1 MNLDVHAAWTH
12 WRRTADTLETQ
23 CRRTIALSVQNPLGV
38 ELSAQNLGAETAKK
52 RTITKKEHSVATF
65 PEATPARAARHT
77 QPGRLKQLA
86 RSCGAL
92 TLGLTLGLTALPFGT
107 AAYAAPGV
115 VRGAD
120 RDAPHQNTGTGEN
133 NNEVLS
139 PSLDGATG
147 ERAVFVRF
155 KGQGAYAQTQPDAV
169 RSRAQAP
176 VNAQAQVQAIRA
188 SVQQQGASAAK
199 ESGAQVLYTTHNT
212 MRGVAL
218 YGNVEQ
224 IRALANRSDV
234 ERISIIEDMAP
245 QNTGSVLDTDTL
257 SVWAQQHAQN
267 TASTGYTGKGVK
279 IVVLD
284 TGIDYTH
291 ADLGGPGTQEAYEKA
306 KASDTIPEGTYDP
319 KKFLGGYDLVG
330 DDYNSAKKETSTPHP
345 DANPLDCGGHGSH
358 VAGTAAGYGVN
369 ADGSTF
375 RGDYSK
381 LTEEQLKDMKIGPGS
396 APEAQLIGLR
406 IFGCKGTTAFV
417 PLGLDRVLDPNDD
430 GDFSDRADIANLSL
444 GNEFGVFD
452 ETVNYAVGSL
462 YREGILSVVAAG
474 NANNYNAVG
483 DTYSNSGGPG
493 TSAYSLTVA
502 NSIGST
508 QMADRVKILSPAN
521 EADTYGDYSVSFD
534 YSKATEEQ
542 LRGTVVRAATRNRY
556 ACEAFTEEEAAALKG
571 KWALIDWAEADGTA
585 PCGSRVRFDNLQ
597 AAGATGVVIASDTE
611 VGDTAI
617 GGNSAIPGVRLAK
630 SQVERLSSQ
639 IDSGNLTLQ
648 LGENLRE
655 SIRVQNGKLDQANTS
670 TARGMH
676 GSHGITKP
684 DVAAPGTNIS
694 SILVGGGTEATVKT
708 GTSMSTPFVAG
719 VAALIM
725 QAHPEYGPRMIK
737 TAIMNTA
744 DHRMQDAW
752 GNPYAVDRVGT
763 GRINTR
769 AAVADRVM
777 LFNAAR
783 PEQVSDTF
791 GVVEYTPNAG
801 VQTLQHRVSV
811 ENTDSVA
818 HTYAVSYD
826 GSTSI
831 PGVEFSYP
839 QSVSV
844 GAGQTATFTV
854 TVRIDPSKL
863 EKTID
868 PSMYPTQDSLN
879 YSTGMVTI
887 SGARQYIASAS
898 GRLILTDA
906 DSSAAVKT
914 LRMPL
919 HVAPKPVSALRV
931 AGADIHFDS
940 NGAGALEQRLSVE
953 GTAVN
958 QGGYRSLLGA
968 FELGASSPRIPTA
981 KLGVGSDSRMDLQ
994 YVGATSNVAAL
1005 KAAGEDTSQAQ
1016 LSFGIS
1022 TWGNWSEVTPRGT
1035 YYVFI
1040 DTDKDGTTDYRLQT
1054 VREKGLDYP
1063 LVKVSKRSNG
1073 KWVAIENALYPL
1085 NGTWGD
1091 TDTNIM
1097 DSNTLVMSVPLSVLG
1112 LDPEAESTEISYS
1125 VTTASAF
1132 SATTVVDTTESVSFN
1147 YATPALWF
1155 SGDSAGVPNLF
1166 VDAPGTNL
1174 VAHRSGEA
1182 KGSAL
1187 FLHMHNATGDLSGVN
1202 GAAGERAQVLRVSSS
1217 SEAPA
1222 ESAHF
1227 KDVPA
1232 DYPFVNDINWLA
1244 QRRITTGY
1252 PDGTFRPNG
1261 SVERGA
1267 MAAFF
1272 YRMAGSPQFTA
1283 PSTPSFKDVPRDHP
1297 FYKEI
1302 EWMRAR
1308 GITTGWSDGTFR
1320 PNDAV
1325 NRDAMAAFF
1334 YRFAGSPAYSA
1345 PAVSPF
1351 TDVSTG
1357 SQFYR
1362 EIAWLADQR
1371 ITTGWAD
1378 GSFRPVQPIERGA
1391 MAAFLHRYNVRVLN
1405 NR

>member
-1 MNLDVHAAWTH
+1 MAIL
-12 WRRTADTLETQ
+12 
-23 CRRTIALSVQNPLGV
+23 
-38 ELSAQNLGAETAKK
+38 
-52 RTITKKEHSVATF
+52 
-65 PEATPARAARHT
+65 PEATPAPKGSRPPR
-77 QPGRLKQLA
+77 GLRRVA

-92 TLGLTLGLTALPFGT
+92 VLGLTLGLTSLPFGT
-107 AAYAAPGV
+107 QAYAAPGV
-115 VRGAD
+115 VHGD
-120 RDAPHQNTGTGEN
+120 VDAPRSASAETPTPT
-133 NNEVLS
+133 EVLS

-267 TASTGYTGKGVK
+267 TAATGYTGKGVK

-291 ADLGGPGTQEAYEKA
+291 ADLGGPGTKEAYEKA

-542 LRGTVVRAATRNRY
+542 LRGTVVRAASRNRY

-791 GVVEYTPNAG
+791 GVLEYAPNAG

-879 YSTGMVTI
+879 YSTGVVTI

-1005 KAAGEDTSQAQ
+1005 KAAGQDTSQAQ

-1063 LVKVSKRSNG
+1063 LVKVSQRGLDG
-1073 KWVAIENALYPL
+1073 KWHAIANALYPL

-1334 YRFAGSPAYSA
+1334 YRYAGSPAYSA
-1345 PAVSPF
+1345 PSVSPF
-1351 TDVSTG
+1351 SDVSTG

-1371 ITTGWAD
+1371 ITTGWPD

>member
-1 MNLDVHAAWTH
+1 MAIL
-12 WRRTADTLETQ
+12 
-23 CRRTIALSVQNPLGV
+23 
-38 ELSAQNLGAETAKK
+38 
-52 RTITKKEHSVATF
+52 
-65 PEATPARAARHT
+65 PEATPAPKDSRPPRGLRRVAR
-77 QPGRLKQLA
+77 G
-86 RSCGAL
+86 CGAL
-92 TLGLTLGLTALPFGT
+92 VLGLTLGLTSLPFGT
-107 AAYAAPGV
+107 QAYAAPGV
-115 VRGAD
+115 VRGD
-120 RDAPHQNTGTGEN
+120 VDAPRSASAETPTPT
-133 NNEVLS
+133 EVLS

-245 QNTGSVLDTDTL
+245 QNSGTLIDTDTL
-257 SVWAQQHAQN
+257 SVWAKSPAN
-267 TASTGYTGKGVK
+267 PASTGYTGKGVK

-291 ADLGGPGTQEAYEKA
+291 ADLGGPGTKEAYEKA

-556 ACEAFTEEEAAALKG
+556 ACEAFTEEEATALKG

-1005 KAAGEDTSQAQ
+1005 KAAGQDTSQAQ

-1063 LVKVSKRSNG
+1063 LVKVSQRGLDG
-1073 KWVAIENALYPL
+1073 KWHAIANALYPL

-1334 YRFAGSPAYSA
+1334 YRYAGSPAYSA

-1351 TDVSTG
+1351 SDVSTG

-1371 ITTGWAD
+1371 ITTGWPD

>member
-1 MNLDVHAAWTH
+1 MAIL
-12 WRRTADTLETQ
+12 
-23 CRRTIALSVQNPLGV
+23 
-38 ELSAQNLGAETAKK
+38 
-52 RTITKKEHSVATF
+52 
-65 PEATPARAARHT
+65 PEATPAPKGSRPPRGLRRVAR
-77 QPGRLKQLA
+77 G
-86 RSCGAL
+86 CGAL
-92 TLGLTLGLTALPFGT
+92 VLGLTLGLTSLPFGT
-107 AAYAAPGV
+107 QAYAAPGV
-115 VRGAD
+115 VRGD
-120 RDAPHQNTGTGEN
+120 VDAPRSASAETPNPT
-133 NNEVLS
+133 EVLS

-155 KGQGAYAQTQPDAV
+155 KGKGAYAQTQPDAV

-245 QNTGSVLDTDTL
+245 QNSGTLIDTDTL
-257 SVWAQQHAQN
+257 SVWAKSPAN
-267 TASTGYTGKGVK
+267 PASTGYTGKGVK

-306 KASDTIPEGTYDP
+306 KASDTIPEGTYDS

-375 RGDYSK
+375 HGDYSK
-381 LTEEQLKDMKIGPGS
+381 LTDEQLKDMKIGPGS
-396 APEAQLIGLR
+396 APDAQLIGLR

-417 PLGLDRVLDPNDD
+417 PKGLDRVLDPNDD

-493 TSAYSLTVA
+493 TSAYGLTVA

-508 QMADRVKILSPAN
+508 QLVDRVKILAPAN

-534 YSKATEEQ
+534 YTKATEEQ

-611 VGDTAI
+611 VGNTAI

-868 PSMYPTQDSLN
+868 PSMYPTQDSVN

-953 GTAVN
+953 GTAVD

-1063 LVKVSKRSNG
+1063 LVKVSQRGLDG
-1073 KWVAIENALYPL
+1073 KWHAIANALYPL

-1244 QRRITTGY
+1244 QRRITTGWS
-1252 PDGTFRPNG
+1252 DGTFRPNG

-1371 ITTGWAD
+1371 ITTGWPD

>member
-1 MNLDVHAAWTH
+1 MAIL
-12 WRRTADTLETQ
+12 
-23 CRRTIALSVQNPLGV
+23 
-38 ELSAQNLGAETAKK
+38 
-52 RTITKKEHSVATF
+52 
-65 PEATPARAARHT
+65 PEATPAPKGSRPPRGLRRVAR
-77 QPGRLKQLA
+77 G
-86 RSCGAL
+86 CGAL
-92 TLGLTLGLTALPFGT
+92 VLGLTLGLASLPFGT
-107 AAYAAPGV
+107 QAYAAPGV
-115 VRGAD
+115 VRGD
-120 RDAPHQNTGTGEN
+120 VDAPRSASAETPNPT
-133 NNEVLS
+133 EVLS

-267 TASTGYTGKGVK
+267 TAATGYTGKGVK

-291 ADLGGPGTQEAYEKA
+291 ADLGGPGTKEAYEKA

-791 GVVEYTPNAG
+791 GVLEYTPNAG

-826 GSTSI
+826 GSMSI

-1063 LVKVSKRSNG
+1063 LVKVSQRGLDG
-1073 KWVAIENALYPL
+1073 KWHAIANALYPL

-1232 DYPFVNDINWLA
+1232 DYPFANDINWLA

-1334 YRFAGSPAYSA
+1334 YRYAGSPAYSA
-1345 PAVSPF
+1345 PSVSPF
-1351 TDVSTG
+1351 SDVSTG

-1371 ITTGWAD
+1371 ITTGWPD

>member
-1 MNLDVHAAWTH
+1 MAIL
-12 WRRTADTLETQ
+12 
-23 CRRTIALSVQNPLGV
+23 
-38 ELSAQNLGAETAKK
+38 
-52 RTITKKEHSVATF
+52 
-65 PEATPARAARHT
+65 PEATPAPKGSRPPRGLRRVAR
-77 QPGRLKQLA
+77 G
-86 RSCGAL
+86 CGAL
-92 TLGLTLGLTALPFGT
+92 VLGLTLGLTSLPFGT
-107 AAYAAPGV
+107 QAYAAPGV
-115 VRGAD
+115 VRGD
-120 RDAPHQNTGTGEN
+120 VDAPRSASAETPTPT
-133 NNEVLS
+133 EVLS

-224 IRALANRSDV
+224 IRALANRDDV

-245 QNTGSVLDTDTL
+245 QNSGTLLDTDTL
-257 SVWAQQHAQN
+257 SVWAKSPAN
-267 TASTGYTGKGVK
+267 PASTGYTGKGVK

-291 ADLGGPGTQEAYEKA
+291 ADLGGPGTKEAYEKA
-306 KASDTIPEGTYDP
+306 KASDTIPEGSYDP

-375 RGDYSK
+375 RGGYSK

-611 VGDTAI
+611 VGNTAI

-1244 QRRITTGY
+1244 QRRITTGWS
-1252 PDGTFRPNG
+1252 DGTFRPNG

>member
-1 MNLDVHAAWTH
+1 MAIL
-12 WRRTADTLETQ
+12 
-23 CRRTIALSVQNPLGV
+23 
-38 ELSAQNLGAETAKK
+38 
-52 RTITKKEHSVATF
+52 
-65 PEATPARAARHT
+65 PEATPAPKGSRPPRGLRRVAR
-77 QPGRLKQLA
+77 G
-86 RSCGAL
+86 CGAL
-92 TLGLTLGLTALPFGT
+92 ALGLTLGLTSLPFGT
-107 AAYAAPGV
+107 QAYAAPGV
-115 VRGAD
+115 VRGD
-120 RDAPHQNTGTGEN
+120 VDAPRSASAETPTPT
-133 NNEVLS
+133 EVLS

-267 TASTGYTGKGVK
+267 PASTGYTGKGVK

-291 ADLGGPGTQEAYEKA
+291 ADLGGPGTKETYEKA

-508 QMADRVKILSPAN
+508 QMADRVKILAPAN

-694 SILVGGGTEATVKT
+694 SIEVGSGTGSSVKT

-818 HTYAVSYD
+818 HTYTVSYD

-1063 LVKVSKRSNG
+1063 LVKVSQRGLDG
-1073 KWVAIENALYPL
+1073 KWHAIANALYPL
-1085 NGTWGD
+1085 NGAWGD

-1174 VAHRSGEA
+1174 VAHRSGAA

-1351 TDVSTG
+1351 SDVSAG

-1362 EIAWLADQR
+1362 EISWLAEQR

>member
-1 MNLDVHAAWTH
+1 MAIL
-12 WRRTADTLETQ
+12 
-23 CRRTIALSVQNPLGV
+23 
-38 ELSAQNLGAETAKK
+38 
-52 RTITKKEHSVATF
+52 
-65 PEATPARAARHT
+65 PEATPAPKGSRPPRGLRRVAR
-77 QPGRLKQLA
+77 G
-86 RSCGAL
+86 CGAL
-92 TLGLTLGLTALPFGT
+92 VLGLTLGLTSLPYGT
-107 AAYAAPGV
+107 QAYAAPGV
-115 VRGAD
+115 VRGD
-120 RDAPHQNTGTGEN
+120 VDAPRSASAETPNPA
-133 NNEVLS
+133 EVLS

-224 IRALANRSDV
+224 IRALANRDDV

-245 QNTGSVLDTDTL
+245 QNSGTLIDTDTL
-257 SVWAQQHAQN
+257 SVWAKSPAN
-267 TASTGYTGKGVK
+267 PASTGYTGKGVK

-291 ADLGGPGTQEAYEKA
+291 ADLGGPGTQEAFEKA

-330 DDYNSAKKETSTPHP
+330 DDYNSGKKETSTPHP
-345 DANPLDCGGHGSH
+345 DNNPLDCGGHGSH

-375 RGDYSK
+375 HGDYSK

-396 APEAQLIGLR
+396 APDAQLIGLR

-417 PLGLDRVLDPNDD
+417 PKGLDRVLDPNDD

-493 TSAYSLTVA
+493 TSTYSLTVA

-1063 LVKVSKRSNG
+1063 LVKVSQRGLDG
-1073 KWVAIENALYPL
+1073 KWHAIANALYPL

-1334 YRFAGSPAYSA
+1334 YRYAGSPAYSA

-1351 TDVSTG
+1351 SDVSTG

-1371 ITTGWAD
+1371 ITTGWPD

>member
-1 MNLDVHAAWTH
+1 MAIL
-12 WRRTADTLETQ
+12 
-23 CRRTIALSVQNPLGV
+23 
-38 ELSAQNLGAETAKK
+38 
-52 RTITKKEHSVATF
+52 
-65 PEATPARAARHT
+65 PEATPAPKGSRPPRGLRRVAR
-77 QPGRLKQLA
+77 G
-86 RSCGAL
+86 CGAL
-92 TLGLTLGLTALPFGT
+92 VLGLTLGLTSLPFGT
-107 AAYAAPGV
+107 QAYAAPGV
-115 VRGAD
+115 VRGD
-120 RDAPHQNTGTGEN
+120 VDAPRSASAETPTPT
-133 NNEVLS
+133 EVLS

-224 IRALANRSDV
+224 IRALANRDDV

-267 TASTGYTGKGVK
+267 PASTGYTGKGVK

-291 ADLGGPGTQEAYEKA
+291 ADLGGPGTQEAFEKA

-508 QMADRVKILSPAN
+508 QLADRVKILSPTN

-542 LRGTVVRAATRNRY
+542 LRGTVVRAASRNRY
-556 ACEAFTEEEAAALKG
+556 GCEAFTEEEAAALKG
-571 KWALIDWAEADGTA
+571 KWALIDWADADGSA

-597 AAGATGVVIASDTE
+597 AAGATGVVLTSNTE

-617 GGNSAIPGVRLAK
+617 GGNSSIPGVRLAK
-630 SQVERLSSQ
+630 SQVERLSAQ
-639 IDSGNLTLQ
+639 IDSGELTLQ

-919 HVAPKPVSALRV
+919 HVAPKPVSAMRV

-940 NGAGALEQRLSVE
+940 NGVGALEQRLSLQ
-953 GTAVN
+953 GTAVD

-1063 LVKVSKRSNG
+1063 LVKVSQRGLDG
-1073 KWVAIENALYPL
+1073 KWHAIANALYPL

-1097 DSNTLVMSVPLSVLG
+1097 DSNTLVMTVPLSVLG

-1174 VAHRSGEA
+1174 VAHRSGAA

-1345 PAVSPF
+1345 PVASPF
-1351 TDVSTG
+1351 SDVSAG

-1362 EIAWLADQR
+1362 EISWLADQR

>member
-1 MNLDVHAAWTH
+1 MAIL
-12 WRRTADTLETQ
+12 
-23 CRRTIALSVQNPLGV
+23 
-38 ELSAQNLGAETAKK
+38 
-52 RTITKKEHSVATF
+52 
-65 PEATPARAARHT
+65 PEATPAPKGSRPPRGLRRVAR
-77 QPGRLKQLA
+77 G
-86 RSCGAL
+86 CGAL
-92 TLGLTLGLTALPFGT
+92 VLGLTLGLTSLPFGT
-107 AAYAAPGV
+107 QAYAAPGV
-115 VRGAD
+115 VRGD
-120 RDAPHQNTGTGEN
+120 VDAPRSASAETPNPT
-133 NNEVLS
+133 EVLS

-267 TASTGYTGKGVK
+267 TAATGYTGKGVK

-291 ADLGGPGTQEAYEKA
+291 ADLGGPGTKEAYEKA

-474 NANNYNAVG
+474 NANNYNAMG

-542 LRGTVVRAATRNRY
+542 LRGTVVRAASRNRY

-791 GVVEYTPNAG
+791 GVLEYAPNAG

-879 YSTGMVTI
+879 YSTGVVTI

-1005 KAAGEDTSQAQ
+1005 KAAGQDTSQAQ

-1063 LVKVSKRSNG
+1063 LVKVSQRGLDG
-1073 KWVAIENALYPL
+1073 KWHAIANALYPL

-1334 YRFAGSPAYSA
+1334 YRYAGSPAYSA

-1351 TDVSTG
+1351 SDVSTG

-1371 ITTGWAD
+1371 ITTGWPD

>member
-1 MNLDVHAAWTH
+1 MAIL
-12 WRRTADTLETQ
+12 
-23 CRRTIALSVQNPLGV
+23 
-38 ELSAQNLGAETAKK
+38 
-52 RTITKKEHSVATF
+52 
-65 PEATPARAARHT
+65 PEATPAPKGSRPPRGLRRVAR
-77 QPGRLKQLA
+77 G
-86 RSCGAL
+86 CGAL
-92 TLGLTLGLTALPFGT
+92 VLGLTLGLTSLPFGT
-107 AAYAAPGV
+107 QAYAAPGV
-115 VRGAD
+115 VRGD
-120 RDAPHQNTGTGEN
+120 VDAPRSASAETPNPT
-133 NNEVLS
+133 EVLS

-267 TASTGYTGKGVK
+267 TASTGYTGKDVK

-291 ADLGGPGTQEAYEKA
+291 ADLGGPGTKEAYEKA

-670 TARGMH
+670 TARGLH

-879 YSTGMVTI
+879 YSTGVVTI

-1063 LVKVSKRSNG
+1063 LVKVSQRGLDG
-1073 KWVAIENALYPL
+1073 KWHAIANALYPL
-1085 NGTWGD
+1085 NGAWGD

-1334 YRFAGSPAYSA
+1334 YRYAGSPAYSA

-1351 TDVSTG
+1351 SDVSTG

-1371 ITTGWAD
+1371 ITTGWPD

>member
-1 MNLDVHAAWTH
+1 MAIL
-12 WRRTADTLETQ
+12 
-23 CRRTIALSVQNPLGV
+23 
-38 ELSAQNLGAETAKK
+38 
-52 RTITKKEHSVATF
+52 
-65 PEATPARAARHT
+65 PEATPAPKGSRPPRGLRRVAR
-77 QPGRLKQLA
+77 G
-86 RSCGAL
+86 CGAL
-92 TLGLTLGLTALPFGT
+92 VLGLTLGLTSLPYGT
-107 AAYAAPGV
+107 QAYAAPGV
-115 VRGAD
+115 VRGD
-120 RDAPHQNTGTGEN
+120 VDAPRSASAETPNPT
-133 NNEVLS
+133 EVLS
-139 PSLDGATG
+139 PSLEGATG

-267 TASTGYTGKGVK
+267 TAATGYTGKGVK

-291 ADLGGPGTQEAYEKA
+291 ADLGGPGTKEAYEKA

-597 AAGATGVVIASDTE
+597 AAGATGVVITSDTE

-783 PEQVSDTF
+783 PELVSDTF
-791 GVVEYTPNAG
+791 GVLEYAPNAG

-1005 KAAGEDTSQAQ
+1005 KAAGQDTSQAQ

-1063 LVKVSKRSNG
+1063 LVKVSQRGLDG
-1073 KWVAIENALYPL
+1073 KWHAIANALYPL

-1345 PAVSPF
+1345 PSMSPF
-1351 TDVSTG
+1351 SDVSTG

-1371 ITTGWAD
+1371 ITTGWPD

>member
-1 MNLDVHAAWTH
+1 MA
-12 WRRTADTLETQ
+12 
-23 CRRTIALSVQNPLGV
+23 I
-38 ELSAQNLGAETAKK
+38 
-52 RTITKKEHSVATF
+52 F
-65 PEATPARAARHT
+65 PEATPAPKGSRPPRGLRRVAR
-77 QPGRLKQLA
+77 G
-86 RSCGAL
+86 CGAL
-92 TLGLTLGLTALPFGT
+92 VLGLTLGLTSLPFGT
-107 AAYAAPGV
+107 QAYATPGV
-115 VRGAD
+115 VRGGD
-120 RDAPHQNTGTGEN
+120 VDAPRSASAETPNPT
-133 NNEVLS
+133 EVLS

-224 IRALANRSDV
+224 IRALANRDDV

-257 SVWAQQHAQN
+257 SVWAKSPQN
-267 TASTGYTGKGVK
+267 PASTGYTGKGVK

-291 ADLGGPGTQEAYEKA
+291 ADLGGPGTKEAYEKA

-381 LTEEQLKDMKIGPGS
+381 LTDEQLKDMKIGPGS
-396 APEAQLIGLR
+396 APDAQLIGLR

-508 QMADRVKILSPAN
+508 QMADRVKILAPAN
-521 EADTYGDYSVSFD
+521 EADTYGDYSVNFN
-534 YSKATEEQ
+534 YAKATEEQ
-542 LRGTVVRAATRNRY
+542 LRGTVVRAASRNRY

-571 KWALIDWAEADGTA
+571 KWALIDWAEADGTV

-597 AAGATGVVIASDTE
+597 AAGATGVVVASNTE

-630 SQVERLSSQ
+630 SQVERLSSLV
-639 IDSGNLTLQ
+639 DSGHLTLQ

-670 TARGMH
+670 TARGLH
-676 GSHGITKP
+676 GSHGIIKP

-719 VAALIM
+719 VAALMM

-744 DHRMQDAW
+744 DHHMQDAW

-783 PEQVSDTF
+783 PELVSDTF
-791 GVVEYTPNAG
+791 GVVEYAPNAG

-818 HTYAVSYD
+818 HTYTLNYE

-844 GAGQTATFTV
+844 GAGQTASFTV

-863 EKTID
+863 EKTRD
-868 PSMYPTQDSLN
+868 PSMYPTQDSVN
-879 YSTGMVTI
+879 FSTGAVTI

-906 DSSAAVKT
+906 DPSAAVKT

-931 AGADIHFDS
+931 AGADIHFGS
-940 NGAGALEQRLSVE
+940 NGPGALEQRLSVE

-968 FELGASSPRIPTA
+968 FELGASSPRIPIA
-981 KLGVGSDSRMDLQ
+981 KLGTGSDSRMDLQ

-1022 TWGNWSEVTPRGT
+1022 TWGNWQEVTPRGT

-1063 LVKVSKRSNG
+1063 LVKVSQRGRDG
-1073 KWVAIENALYPL
+1073 KWYAIANALYPL

-1202 GAAGERAQVLRVSSS
+1202 GAAGERAQVLRVSMA
-1217 SEAPA
+1217 SEDPA

-1334 YRFAGSPAYSA
+1334 YRYAGSPAYSA

-1351 TDVSTG
+1351 SDVSTG

-1371 ITTGWAD
+1371 ITTGWPD

-1391 MAAFLHRYNVRVLN
+1391 MAAFLHRYNERVLN

>member
-1 MNLDVHAAWTH
+1 MNLDVYAAQTH
-12 WRRTADTLETQ
+12 WRRTGNTVQTHRSTLGAEPLPYSSPS
-23 CRRTIALSVQNPLGV
+23 RT
-38 ELSAQNLGAETAKK
+38 LGAETAKK

-245 QNTGSVLDTDTL
+245 QNSGTLIDTDTL
-257 SVWAQQHAQN
+257 SVWAKSPQN
-267 TASTGYTGKGVK
+267 PASTGYTGKGVK

-291 ADLGGPGTQEAYEKA
+291 ADLGGPGTQEAFEKA

-345 DANPLDCGGHGSH
+345 DNNPLDCGGHGSH

-375 RGDYSK
+375 HGDYSK

-396 APEAQLIGLR
+396 APDAQLIGLR

-417 PLGLDRVLDPNDD
+417 PKGLDRVLDPNDD

-493 TSAYSLTVA
+493 TSAYGLTVA

-508 QMADRVKILSPAN
+508 QLVDRVKILAPAN

-1063 LVKVSKRSNG
+1063 LVKVSQRGLDG
-1073 KWVAIENALYPL
+1073 KWHAIANALYPL

-1283 PSTPSFKDVPRDHP
+1283 PSTPSFKDVPRYHP

-1334 YRFAGSPAYSA
+1334 YRYAGSPAYSA

-1351 TDVSTG
+1351 SDVSTG

-1371 ITTGWAD
+1371 ITTGWPD

>member
-1 MNLDVHAAWTH
+1 MAIL
-12 WRRTADTLETQ
+12 
-23 CRRTIALSVQNPLGV
+23 
-38 ELSAQNLGAETAKK
+38 
-52 RTITKKEHSVATF
+52 
-65 PEATPARAARHT
+65 PEATPAQKGSRPPRGLRRVAR
-77 QPGRLKQLA
+77 G
-86 RSCGAL
+86 CGAL
-92 TLGLTLGLTALPFGT
+92 VLGLTLGLTSLPFGT
-107 AAYAAPGV
+107 QAYAAPGV
-115 VRGAD
+115 VRGD
-120 RDAPHQNTGTGEN
+120 VDAPRSASAETPNPT
-133 NNEVLS
+133 EVLS

-218 YGNVEQ
+218 YGNVE
-224 IRALANRSDV
+224 
-234 ERISIIEDMAP
+234 
-245 QNTGSVLDTDTL
+245 
-257 SVWAQQHAQN
+257 
-267 TASTGYTGKGVK
+267 

-291 ADLGGPGTQEAYEKA
+291 ADLGGPGTKEAYEKA

-493 TSAYSLTVA
+493 TSTYSLTVA

-783 PEQVSDTF
+783 PELVSDTF
-791 GVVEYTPNAG
+791 GVLEYAPNAG

-879 YSTGMVTI
+879 YSTGVVTI

-1005 KAAGEDTSQAQ
+1005 KAAGQDTSQAQ

-1063 LVKVSKRSNG
+1063 LVKVSQRGLDG
-1073 KWVAIENALYPL
+1073 KWHAIANALYPL

-1097 DSNTLVMSVPLSVLG
+1097 DSNTLVMNVPLSVLG

-1232 DYPFVNDINWLA
+1232 DYPFANDINWLA

-1334 YRFAGSPAYSA
+1334 YRYAGSPAYSA
-1345 PAVSPF
+1345 PSVSPF
-1351 TDVSTG
+1351 SDVSTG

-1371 ITTGWAD
+1371 ITTGWPD

>member
-1 MNLDVHAAWTH
+1 MAIL
-12 WRRTADTLETQ
+12 
-23 CRRTIALSVQNPLGV
+23 
-38 ELSAQNLGAETAKK
+38 
-52 RTITKKEHSVATF
+52 
-65 PEATPARAARHT
+65 PEATPAPKGSRPPRGLRRVAR
-77 QPGRLKQLA
+77 G
-86 RSCGAL
+86 CGAL
-92 TLGLTLGLTALPFGT
+92 VLGLTLGLTSLPFGT
-107 AAYAAPGV
+107 QAYAAPGV
-115 VRGAD
+115 VRGD
-120 RDAPHQNTGTGEN
+120 VDAPRSASAETPTPT
-133 NNEVLS
+133 EVLS

-257 SVWAQQHAQN
+257 SVWAKSPAN
-267 TASTGYTGKGVK
+267 PASTGYTGKGVK

-291 ADLGGPGTQEAYEKA
+291 ADLGGPGTKEAYEKA
-306 KASDTIPEGTYDP
+306 KASDTIPEGSYDP

-919 HVAPKPVSALRV
+919 HVAPKPVSAMRV

-940 NGAGALEQRLSVE
+940 NGVGALEQRLSVE
-953 GTAVN
+953 GTAVD

-1063 LVKVSKRSNG
+1063 LVKVSQRGLDG
-1073 KWVAIENALYPL
+1073 KWHAIANALYPL

-1097 DSNTLVMSVPLSVLG
+1097 DSNTLVMTVPLSVLG

-1174 VAHRSGEA
+1174 VAHRSGAA

-1345 PAVSPF
+1345 PVASPF
-1351 TDVSTG
+1351 SDVSAG

-1362 EIAWLADQR
+1362 EISWLADQR

-1405 NR
+1405 SR

>member
-1 MNLDVHAAWTH
+1 MAIL
-12 WRRTADTLETQ
+12 
-23 CRRTIALSVQNPLGV
+23 
-38 ELSAQNLGAETAKK
+38 
-52 RTITKKEHSVATF
+52 
-65 PEATPARAARHT
+65 PEATPAPKGSRPPRGLRRVAR
-77 QPGRLKQLA
+77 G
-86 RSCGAL
+86 CGAL
-92 TLGLTLGLTALPFGT
+92 VLGLTLGLTSLPFGT
-107 AAYAAPGV
+107 QAYAAPGV
-115 VRGAD
+115 VRGGD
-120 RDAPHQNTGTGEN
+120 VDAPRSASAETPNPT
-133 NNEVLS
+133 EVLS
-139 PSLDGATG
+139 PSLEGATG

-245 QNTGSVLDTDTL
+245 QNSGTLIDTDTL

-291 ADLGGPGTQEAYEKA
+291 ADLGGPGTKEAYEKA

-345 DANPLDCGGHGSH
+345 DANPLDCGGH

-375 RGDYSK
+375 HGDYSK
-381 LTEEQLKDMKIGPGS
+381 LTEQQLKDMKIGPGS
-396 APEAQLIGLR
+396 APDAQLIGLR

-508 QMADRVKILSPAN
+508 QMADRVKILAPAN
-521 EADTYGDYSVSFD
+521 EADTYGDYSVSFN
-534 YSKATEEQ
+534 YAKATEEQ
-542 LRGTVVRAATRNRY
+542 LRGTVVRAASRNRY

-571 KWALIDWAEADGTA
+571 KWALIDWAEADGTV
-585 PCGSRVRFDNLQ
+585 PCGSRVRFNNLQ
-597 AAGATGVVIASDTE
+597 AAGATGVVVASNTE

-639 IDSGNLTLQ
+639 IDSGHLTLQ

-670 TARGMH
+670 TARGLH
-676 GSHGITKP
+676 GSHGIIKP

-752 GNPYAVDRVGT
+752 GNPYAVDRVGP

-783 PEQVSDTF
+783 PELVSDTF
-791 GVVEYTPNAG
+791 GVLEYTPNAG

-811 ENTDSVA
+811 ENTDSQA
-818 HTYAVSYD
+818 HTYTLNYE

-844 GAGQTATFTV
+844 GAGQTASFTV

-863 EKTID
+863 VKTMD
-868 PSMYPTQDSLN
+868 PSMYPTQDSVN
-879 YSTGMVTI
+879 FSTGAVTI

-898 GRLILTDA
+898 GRLVLTDA
-906 DSSAAVKT
+906 DPSAAVKT

-931 AGADIHFDS
+931 AGADIHFGS
-940 NGAGALEQRLSVE
+940 NGPGALEQRLSVE

-968 FELGASSPRIPTA
+968 FELGASSPRIPIA
-981 KLGVGSDSRMDLQ
+981 KLGTGSDSRMDLQ

-1022 TWGNWSEVTPRGT
+1022 TWGNWQEVTPRGT

-1063 LVKVSKRSNG
+1063 LVKVSQRGRDG
-1073 KWVAIENALYPL
+1073 KWYTIANALYPL

-1132 SATTVVDTTESVSFN
+1132 SATTVVDTTEPVSFN

-1155 SGDSAGVPNLF
+1155 SGDSADVPNLF

-1202 GAAGERAQVLRVSSS
+1202 GATGERAQVLRVSMA
-1217 SEAPA
+1217 SEDLA

-1283 PSTPSFKDVPRDHP
+1283 PSAPSFKDVPRDHP

-1351 TDVSTG
+1351 TDVSAG

>member
-1 MNLDVHAAWTH
+1 MAIL
-12 WRRTADTLETQ
+12 
-23 CRRTIALSVQNPLGV
+23 
-38 ELSAQNLGAETAKK
+38 
-52 RTITKKEHSVATF
+52 
-65 PEATPARAARHT
+65 PEATPAPKGSRPPRGLRRVAR
-77 QPGRLKQLA
+77 G
-86 RSCGAL
+86 CGAL
-92 TLGLTLGLTALPFGT
+92 VLGLTLGLTSLPFGT
-107 AAYAAPGV
+107 QAYAAPGV
-115 VRGAD
+115 VRGD
-120 RDAPHQNTGTGEN
+120 VDAPRSASAETPNPT
-133 NNEVLS
+133 EVLS

-267 TASTGYTGKGVK
+267 TAATGYTGKGVK

-291 ADLGGPGTQEAYEKA
+291 ADLGGPGTKEAYEKA

-396 APEAQLIGLR
+396 APDAQLIGLR

-542 LRGTVVRAATRNRY
+542 LRGTVVRAASRNRY

-791 GVVEYTPNAG
+791 GVLEYAPNAG

-879 YSTGMVTI
+879 YSTGVVTI

-968 FELGASSPRIPTA
+968 YELGASSPRIPTA

-1005 KAAGEDTSQAQ
+1005 KAAGQDTSQAQ

-1063 LVKVSKRSNG
+1063 LVKVSQRGLDG
-1073 KWVAIENALYPL
+1073 KWHAIANALYPL

-1334 YRFAGSPAYSA
+1334 YRYAGSPAYSA
-1345 PAVSPF
+1345 PSVSPF
-1351 TDVSTG
+1351 SDVSTG

-1371 ITTGWAD
+1371 ITTGWPD

>member
-1 MNLDVHAAWTH
+1 MAIL
-12 WRRTADTLETQ
+12 
-23 CRRTIALSVQNPLGV
+23 
-38 ELSAQNLGAETAKK
+38 
-52 RTITKKEHSVATF
+52 
-65 PEATPARAARHT
+65 PEATPAPKGSRPPRGLRRVAR
-77 QPGRLKQLA
+77 G
-86 RSCGAL
+86 CGAL
-92 TLGLTLGLTALPFGT
+92 VLGLTLGLTSLPFGT
-107 AAYAAPGV
+107 QAYAAPGV
-115 VRGAD
+115 VRGD
-120 RDAPHQNTGTGEN
+120 VDAPRSASAETPNPT
-133 NNEVLS
+133 EVLS

-245 QNTGSVLDTDTL
+245 QNSGTLIDTDTL
-257 SVWAQQHAQN
+257 SVWAKSPAN
-267 TASTGYTGKGVK
+267 PASTGYTGKGVK

-291 ADLGGPGTQEAYEKA
+291 ADLGGPGTKEAYEKA

-556 ACEAFTEEEAAALKG
+556 ACEAFTEEEATALKG

-811 ENTDSVA
+811 ENTDSMA

-1063 LVKVSKRSNG
+1063 LVKVSQRGLDG
-1073 KWVAIENALYPL
+1073 KWHAIANALYPL

-1334 YRFAGSPAYSA
+1334 YRYAGSPAYSA

-1351 TDVSTG
+1351 SDVSTG

-1371 ITTGWAD
+1371 ITTGWPD

>member
-1 MNLDVHAAWTH
+1 MAIL
-12 WRRTADTLETQ
+12 
-23 CRRTIALSVQNPLGV
+23 
-38 ELSAQNLGAETAKK
+38 
-52 RTITKKEHSVATF
+52 
-65 PEATPARAARHT
+65 PEATPAPKGSRPPRGLRRVAR
-77 QPGRLKQLA
+77 G
-86 RSCGAL
+86 CGAL
-92 TLGLTLGLTALPFGT
+92 VLGLTLGLTSLPFGT
-107 AAYAAPGV
+107 QAYAAPGV
-115 VRGAD
+115 VRGD
-120 RDAPHQNTGTGEN
+120 VDAPRSASAETPNPT
-133 NNEVLS
+133 EVLS

-267 TASTGYTGKGVK
+267 TAATGYTGKGVK

-291 ADLGGPGTQEAYEKA
+291 ADLGGPGTKEAYEKA

-396 APEAQLIGLR
+396 APDAQLIGLR

-791 GVVEYTPNAG
+791 GVLEYTPNAG

-826 GSTSI
+826 GSMSI

-1005 KAAGEDTSQAQ
+1005 KAAGQDTSQAQ

-1063 LVKVSKRSNG
+1063 LVKVSQRGLDG
-1073 KWVAIENALYPL
+1073 KWHAIANALYPL

-1351 TDVSTG
+1351 SDVSTG

-1371 ITTGWAD
+1371 ITTGWPD

>member
-1 MNLDVHAAWTH
+1 M
-12 WRRTADTLETQ
+12 
-23 CRRTIALSVQNPLGV
+23 
-38 ELSAQNLGAETAKK
+38 
-52 RTITKKEHSVATF
+52 
-65 PEATPARAARHT
+65 
-77 QPGRLKQLA
+77 
-86 RSCGAL
+86 
-92 TLGLTLGLTALPFGT
+92 
-107 AAYAAPGV
+107 
-115 VRGAD
+115 
-120 RDAPHQNTGTGEN
+120 
-133 NNEVLS
+133 
-139 PSLDGATG
+139 
-147 ERAVFVRF
+147 
-155 KGQGAYAQTQPDAV
+155 
-169 RSRAQAP
+169 
-176 VNAQAQVQAIRA
+176 
-188 SVQQQGASAAK
+188 
-199 ESGAQVLYTTHNT
+199 
-212 MRGVAL
+212 
-218 YGNVEQ
+218 
-224 IRALANRSDV
+224 
-234 ERISIIEDMAP
+234 
-245 QNTGSVLDTDTL
+245 
-257 SVWAQQHAQN
+257 
-267 TASTGYTGKGVK
+267 
-279 IVVLD
+279 
-284 TGIDYTH
+284 
-291 ADLGGPGTQEAYEKA
+291 
-306 KASDTIPEGTYDP
+306 
-319 KKFLGGYDLVG
+319 
-330 DDYNSAKKETSTPHP
+330 
-345 DANPLDCGGHGSH
+345 
-358 VAGTAAGYGVN
+358 
-369 ADGSTF
+369 
-375 RGDYSK
+375 
-381 LTEEQLKDMKIGPGS
+381 
-396 APEAQLIGLR
+396 
-406 IFGCKGTTAFV
+406 
-417 PLGLDRVLDPNDD
+417 
-430 GDFSDRADIANLSL
+430 
-444 GNEFGVFD
+444 
-452 ETVNYAVGSL
+452 
-462 YREGILSVVAAG
+462 
-474 NANNYNAVG
+474 
-483 DTYSNSGGPG
+483 
-493 TSAYSLTVA
+493 
-502 NSIGST
+502 
-508 QMADRVKILSPAN
+508 
-521 EADTYGDYSVSFD
+521 
-534 YSKATEEQ
+534 
-542 LRGTVVRAATRNRY
+542 
-556 ACEAFTEEEAAALKG
+556 
-571 KWALIDWAEADGTA
+571 
-585 PCGSRVRFDNLQ
+585 
-597 AAGATGVVIASDTE
+597 
-611 VGDTAI
+611 
-617 GGNSAIPGVRLAK
+617 
-630 SQVERLSSQ
+630 
-639 IDSGNLTLQ
+639 
-648 LGENLRE
+648 
-655 SIRVQNGKLDQANTS
+655 
-670 TARGMH
+670 
-676 GSHGITKP
+676 
-684 DVAAPGTNIS
+684 
-694 SILVGGGTEATVKT
+694 
-708 GTSMSTPFVAG
+708 
-719 VAALIM
+719 
-725 QAHPEYGPRMIK
+725 
-737 TAIMNTA
+737 
-744 DHRMQDAW
+744 
-752 GNPYAVDRVGT
+752 
-763 GRINTR
+763 
-769 AAVADRVM
+769 
-777 LFNAAR
+777 
-783 PEQVSDTF
+783 
-791 GVVEYTPNAG
+791 
-801 VQTLQHRVSV
+801 
-811 ENTDSVA
+811 
-818 HTYAVSYD
+818 
-826 GSTSI
+826 
-831 PGVEFSYP
+831 EFSYP

-844 GAGQTATFTV
+844 GAGQTASFTV

-863 EKTID
+863 VKTMD
-868 PSMYPTQDSLN
+868 PSMYPTQDSVN
-879 YSTGMVTI
+879 FSTGAVTI

-906 DSSAAVKT
+906 DPSAAVKT

-931 AGADIHFDS
+931 AGADIHFGS

-1005 KAAGEDTSQAQ
+1005 KAAGQDTSQAQ

-1063 LVKVSKRSNG
+1063 LVKVSQRGLDG
-1073 KWVAIENALYPL
+1073 KWHAIANALYPL
-1085 NGTWGD
+1085 NGAWGD

-1297 FYKEI
+1297 FFKEI

-1334 YRFAGSPAYSA
+1334 YRYAGSPAYSA

-1371 ITTGWAD
+1371 ITTGWPD

>member
-1 MNLDVHAAWTH
+1 MAIL
-12 WRRTADTLETQ
+12 
-23 CRRTIALSVQNPLGV
+23 
-38 ELSAQNLGAETAKK
+38 
-52 RTITKKEHSVATF
+52 
-65 PEATPARAARHT
+65 PEATPAPKGSRPPRGLRRVAR
-77 QPGRLKQLA
+77 G
-86 RSCGAL
+86 CGAL
-92 TLGLTLGLTALPFGT
+92 VLGLTLGLTSLPFGT
-107 AAYAAPGV
+107 QAYAAPGV
-115 VRGAD
+115 VRGD
-120 RDAPHQNTGTGEN
+120 VDAPRSASAETPTPT
-133 NNEVLS
+133 EVLS

-245 QNTGSVLDTDTL
+245 QNSGTLIDTDTL
-257 SVWAQQHAQN
+257 SVWAKSPAN
-267 TASTGYTGKGVK
+267 PASTGYTGKGVK

-291 ADLGGPGTQEAYEKA
+291 ADLGGPGTKEAYEKA

-556 ACEAFTEEEAAALKG
+556 ACEAFTEEEATALKG

-791 GVVEYTPNAG
+791 GVLEYTPNAG
-801 VQTLQHRVSV
+801 VQTLQRRVSV

-1040 DTDKDGTTDYRLQT
+1040 DTNKDGTTDYRLQT

-1063 LVKVSKRSNG
+1063 LVKVSQRGLDG
-1073 KWVAIENALYPL
+1073 KWHAIANALYPL

-1345 PAVSPF
+1345 PVASPF
-1351 TDVSTG
+1351 SDVSAG

-1362 EIAWLADQR
+1362 EISWLAEQR

>member
-1 MNLDVHAAWTH
+1 MAIL
-12 WRRTADTLETQ
+12 
-23 CRRTIALSVQNPLGV
+23 
-38 ELSAQNLGAETAKK
+38 
-52 RTITKKEHSVATF
+52 
-65 PEATPARAARHT
+65 PEATPAPKGSRPPRGLRRVAR
-77 QPGRLKQLA
+77 G
-86 RSCGAL
+86 CGAL
-92 TLGLTLGLTALPFGT
+92 VLGLTLGLTSLPFGT
-107 AAYAAPGV
+107 QAYAAPGV
-115 VRGAD
+115 VRGD
-120 RDAPHQNTGTGEN
+120 VDAPRSASAETPTPT
-133 NNEVLS
+133 EVLS

-267 TASTGYTGKGVK
+267 PASTGYTGKGVK

-291 ADLGGPGTQEAYEKA
+291 ADLGGPGTKEAYEKA

-417 PLGLDRVLDPNDD
+417 PKGLDRVLDPNDD

-521 EADTYGDYSVSFD
+521 EADTYGDYSVNFD

-556 ACEAFTEEEAAALKG
+556 ACETFTEEEAAALKG

-597 AAGATGVVIASDTE
+597 AAGATGVVIASNTE

-648 LGENLRE
+648 LGENLRD
-655 SIRVQNGKLDQANTS
+655 SIRVPNGKLDQANTS

-1073 KWVAIENALYPL
+1073 KWQAIENGLYPL

-1252 PDGTFRPNG
+1252 PDGTFRPDG

>member
-1 MNLDVHAAWTH
+1 MAIL
-12 WRRTADTLETQ
+12 
-23 CRRTIALSVQNPLGV
+23 
-38 ELSAQNLGAETAKK
+38 
-52 RTITKKEHSVATF
+52 
-65 PEATPARAARHT
+65 PEATPAPKGSRPPR
-77 QPGRLKQLA
+77 GLRRVA

-92 TLGLTLGLTALPFGT
+92 VLGLTLGLTSLPFGT
-107 AAYAAPGV
+107 QAYAAPGV
-115 VRGAD
+115 VHGD
-120 RDAPHQNTGTGEN
+120 VDAPRSASAETPNPT
-133 NNEVLS
+133 EVLS

-224 IRALANRSDV
+224 IRALANRDDV

-245 QNTGSVLDTDTL
+245 QNSGTLIDTDTL
-257 SVWAQQHAQN
+257 SVWAKSPAN
-267 TASTGYTGKGVK
+267 PASTGYTGKGVK

-291 ADLGGPGTQEAYEKA
+291 ADLGGPGTQEAFEKA
-306 KASDTIPEGTYDP
+306 KASDTIPEGSYDP

-375 RGDYSK
+375 HGDYSK

-396 APEAQLIGLR
+396 APDAQLIGLR

-542 LRGTVVRAATRNRY
+542 LRGTVVRAASRNRY

-1005 KAAGEDTSQAQ
+1005 KAAGQDTSQAQ

-1063 LVKVSKRSNG
+1063 LVKVSQRGLDG
-1073 KWVAIENALYPL
+1073 KWHAIANALYPL

-1334 YRFAGSPAYSA
+1334 YRYAGSPAYSA

-1351 TDVSTG
+1351 SDVSTG

-1371 ITTGWAD
+1371 ITTGWPD

>member
-1 MNLDVHAAWTH
+1 MAIL
-12 WRRTADTLETQ
+12 
-23 CRRTIALSVQNPLGV
+23 
-38 ELSAQNLGAETAKK
+38 
-52 RTITKKEHSVATF
+52 
-65 PEATPARAARHT
+65 PEATPAPKGSRPPRGLRRVAR
-77 QPGRLKQLA
+77 G
-86 RSCGAL
+86 CGAL
-92 TLGLTLGLTALPFGT
+92 VLGLTLGLTSLPFGT
-107 AAYAAPGV
+107 QAYAAPGV
-115 VRGAD
+115 VRGD
-120 RDAPHQNTGTGEN
+120 VDAPRSASAETPTPT
-133 NNEVLS
+133 EVLS

-257 SVWAQQHAQN
+257 SVWAKSPAN
-267 TASTGYTGKGVK
+267 PASTGYTGKGVK

-291 ADLGGPGTQEAYEKA
+291 ADLGGPGTKEAYEKA

-879 YSTGMVTI
+879 YSTGTVTI

-919 HVAPKPVSALRV
+919 HVAPKPVSAMRV

-940 NGAGALEQRLSVE
+940 NGVGALEQRLSLQ
-953 GTAVN
+953 GTAVD

-1022 TWGNWSEVTPRGT
+1022 TWGNWQEVTPRGT

-1063 LVKVSKRSNG
+1063 LVKVSQRGLDG
-1073 KWVAIENALYPL
+1073 KWHAIANALYPL

-1244 QRRITTGY
+1244 QRRITTGWS
-1252 PDGTFRPNG
+1252 DGTFRPNG

-1362 EIAWLADQR
+1362 EIAWLAEQR

>member
-1 MNLDVHAAWTH
+1 MAIL
-12 WRRTADTLETQ
+12 
-23 CRRTIALSVQNPLGV
+23 
-38 ELSAQNLGAETAKK
+38 
-52 RTITKKEHSVATF
+52 
-65 PEATPARAARHT
+65 PEATPAPKGSRPPR
-77 QPGRLKQLA
+77 GLRRVA

-92 TLGLTLGLTALPFGT
+92 VLGLTLGLTSLPFGT
-107 AAYAAPGV
+107 QAYAAPGV
-115 VRGAD
+115 VRGD
-120 RDAPHQNTGTGEN
+120 VDAPRSASAETPNPT
-133 NNEVLS
+133 EVLS

-224 IRALANRSDV
+224 IRALANRDDV

-245 QNTGSVLDTDTL
+245 QNSGTLIDTDTL
-257 SVWAQQHAQN
+257 SVWAKSPAN
-267 TASTGYTGKGVK
+267 PASTGYTGKGVK

-291 ADLGGPGTQEAYEKA
+291 ADLGGPGTKEAYEKA

-542 LRGTVVRAATRNRY
+542 LRGTVVRAASRNRY

-791 GVVEYTPNAG
+791 GVLEYAPNAG

-879 YSTGMVTI
+879 YSTGVVTI

-1005 KAAGEDTSQAQ
+1005 KAAGQDTSQAQ

-1063 LVKVSKRSNG
+1063 LVKVSQRGLDG
-1073 KWVAIENALYPL
+1073 KWHAIANALYPL

-1334 YRFAGSPAYSA
+1334 YRYAGSPAYSA
-1345 PAVSPF
+1345 PSVSPF
-1351 TDVSTG
+1351 SDVSTG

-1371 ITTGWAD
+1371 ITTGWPD

>member
-1 MNLDVHAAWTH
+1 MAIL
-12 WRRTADTLETQ
+12 
-23 CRRTIALSVQNPLGV
+23 
-38 ELSAQNLGAETAKK
+38 
-52 RTITKKEHSVATF
+52 
-65 PEATPARAARHT
+65 PEATPAPKGSRPPR
-77 QPGRLKQLA
+77 GLRRVA

-92 TLGLTLGLTALPFGT
+92 VLGLTLGLTSLPFGT
-107 AAYAAPGV
+107 QAYAAPGV
-115 VRGAD
+115 VRGD
-120 RDAPHQNTGTGEN
+120 VDAPRSASAETPNPT
-133 NNEVLS
+133 EVLS

-267 TASTGYTGKGVK
+267 TAATGYTGKGVK

-291 ADLGGPGTQEAYEKA
+291 ADLGGPGTKEAYEKA

-508 QMADRVKILSPAN
+508 QIADRVKILSPAN

-542 LRGTVVRAATRNRY
+542 LRGTVVRAASRNRY

-791 GVVEYTPNAG
+791 GVLEYTPNAG

-826 GSTSI
+826 GSMSI

-1005 KAAGEDTSQAQ
+1005 KAAGQDTSQAQ

-1063 LVKVSKRSNG
+1063 LVKVSQRGLDG
-1073 KWVAIENALYPL
+1073 KWHAIANALYPL

-1351 TDVSTG
+1351 SDVSTG

-1371 ITTGWAD
+1371 ITTGWPD

>member
-1 MNLDVHAAWTH
+1 MAIL
-12 WRRTADTLETQ
+12 
-23 CRRTIALSVQNPLGV
+23 
-38 ELSAQNLGAETAKK
+38 
-52 RTITKKEHSVATF
+52 
-65 PEATPARAARHT
+65 PEATPAPKGSRPPRGLRRVAR
-77 QPGRLKQLA
+77 G
-86 RSCGAL
+86 CGAL
-92 TLGLTLGLTALPFGT
+92 VLGLTLGLTSLPFGT
-107 AAYAAPGV
+107 QAYAAPGV
-115 VRGAD
+115 VRGD
-120 RDAPHQNTGTGEN
+120 VDAPRSASAETPNPT
-133 NNEVLS
+133 EVLS

-267 TASTGYTGKGVK
+267 TASTDYTGKGVK

-291 ADLGGPGTQEAYEKA
+291 ADLGGPGTKEAYEKA

-791 GVVEYTPNAG
+791 GVLEYTPNAG

-826 GSTSI
+826 GSMSI

-1005 KAAGEDTSQAQ
+1005 KAAGQDTSQAQ

-1063 LVKVSKRSNG
+1063 LVKVSQRGLDG
-1073 KWVAIENALYPL
+1073 KWHAIANALYPL

-1232 DYPFVNDINWLA
+1232 DYPFANDINWLA

-1334 YRFAGSPAYSA
+1334 YRYAGSPAYSA
-1345 PAVSPF
+1345 PSVSPF
-1351 TDVSTG
+1351 SDVSTG

-1371 ITTGWAD
+1371 ITTGWPD

>member
-1 MNLDVHAAWTH
+1 MAIL
-12 WRRTADTLETQ
+12 
-23 CRRTIALSVQNPLGV
+23 
-38 ELSAQNLGAETAKK
+38 
-52 RTITKKEHSVATF
+52 
-65 PEATPARAARHT
+65 PEATPAPKGSRPPRGLRRVAR
-77 QPGRLKQLA
+77 G
-86 RSCGAL
+86 CGAL
-92 TLGLTLGLTALPFGT
+92 VLGLTLGLASLPFGT
-107 AAYAAPGV
+107 QAYAAPGV
-115 VRGAD
+115 VRGD
-120 RDAPHQNTGTGEN
+120 VDAPRSASAETPNPT
-133 NNEVLS
+133 EVLS

-267 TASTGYTGKGVK
+267 TAATGYTGKGVK

-291 ADLGGPGTQEAYEKA
+291 ADLGGPGTKEAYEKA

-542 LRGTVVRAATRNRY
+542 LRGTVVRAASRNRY

-791 GVVEYTPNAG
+791 GVLEYAPNAG

-879 YSTGMVTI
+879 YSTGVVTI

-1005 KAAGEDTSQAQ
+1005 KAAGQDTSQAQ

-1063 LVKVSKRSNG
+1063 LVKVSQRGLDG
-1073 KWVAIENALYPL
+1073 KWHAIANALYPL

-1334 YRFAGSPAYSA
+1334 YRYAGSPAYSA

-1351 TDVSTG
+1351 SDVSTG

-1371 ITTGWAD
+1371 ITTGWPD

>member
-1 MNLDVHAAWTH
+1 MAIL
-12 WRRTADTLETQ
+12 
-23 CRRTIALSVQNPLGV
+23 
-38 ELSAQNLGAETAKK
+38 
-52 RTITKKEHSVATF
+52 
-65 PEATPARAARHT
+65 PEATPAPKGSRPPRGLRRVAR
-77 QPGRLKQLA
+77 G
-86 RSCGAL
+86 CGAL
-92 TLGLTLGLTALPFGT
+92 VLGLTLGLTSLPFGT
-107 AAYAAPGV
+107 QAYAAPGV
-115 VRGAD
+115 VRGGD
-120 RDAPHQNTGTGEN
+120 VDAPRSASAETPNPT
-133 NNEVLS
+133 EVLS
-139 PSLDGATG
+139 PSLEGATG

-245 QNTGSVLDTDTL
+245 QNSGTLLDTDTL

-291 ADLGGPGTQEAYEKA
+291 ADLGGPGTKEAYEKA

-375 RGDYSK
+375 HGDYSK
-381 LTEEQLKDMKIGPGS
+381 LTEQQLKDMKIGPGS
-396 APEAQLIGLR
+396 APDAQLIGLR

-508 QMADRVKILSPAN
+508 QMADRVKILAPAN
-521 EADTYGDYSVSFD
+521 EADTYGDYSVSFN
-534 YSKATEEQ
+534 YAKAPEEQ
-542 LRGTVVRAATRNRY
+542 LRGTVVRAASRNRY

-571 KWALIDWAEADGTA
+571 KWALIDWAEADGTV

-597 AAGATGVVIASDTE
+597 AAGATGVVVASNTE

-639 IDSGNLTLQ
+639 IDSGHLTLQ

-670 TARGMH
+670 TARGLH

-719 VAALIM
+719 VAALMM

-783 PEQVSDTF
+783 PELVSDTF
-791 GVVEYTPNAG
+791 GVLEYTPNAG

-818 HTYAVSYD
+818 HTYTLNYE

-844 GAGQTATFTV
+844 GAGQTASFTV

-863 EKTID
+863 VKTMD
-868 PSMYPTQDSLN
+868 PSMYPTQDSVN
-879 YSTGMVTI
+879 FSTGAVTI

-906 DSSAAVKT
+906 DPSAAVKT

-931 AGADIHFDS
+931 AGADIHFGS
-940 NGAGALEQRLSVE
+940 NGPGALEQRLSVE

-981 KLGVGSDSRMDLQ
+981 KLGTGSDSRMDLQ

-1132 SATTVVDTTESVSFN
+1132 SATTVVDTTEPVSFN

-1155 SGDSAGVPNLF
+1155 SGDSADVPNLF

-1202 GAAGERAQVLRVSSS
+1202 GAAGERAQVLRVSMAF
-1217 SEAPA
+1217 EDLA

>member
-1 MNLDVHAAWTH
+1 MAIL
-12 WRRTADTLETQ
+12 
-23 CRRTIALSVQNPLGV
+23 
-38 ELSAQNLGAETAKK
+38 
-52 RTITKKEHSVATF
+52 
-65 PEATPARAARHT
+65 PEATPAPKGSRPPRGLRRVAR
-77 QPGRLKQLA
+77 G
-86 RSCGAL
+86 CGAL
-92 TLGLTLGLTALPFGT
+92 VLGLTLGLTSLPFGT
-107 AAYAAPGV
+107 QAYAAPGV
-115 VRGAD
+115 VRGD
-120 RDAPHQNTGTGEN
+120 VDAPRSASAETPNPT
-133 NNEVLS
+133 EVLS

-267 TASTGYTGKGVK
+267 TAATGYTGKGVK

-291 ADLGGPGTQEAYEKA
+291 ADLGGPGTKEAYEKA

-556 ACEAFTEEEAAALKG
+556 ACETFTEEEAAALKG

-655 SIRVQNGKLDQANTS
+655 SIRVPNGKLDQANTS

-1063 LVKVSKRSNG
+1063 LVKVSQRGLDG
-1073 KWVAIENALYPL
+1073 KWHAIANALYPL

-1187 FLHMHNATGDLSGVN
+1187 FLHMHNATGDLSGTN

-1351 TDVSTG
+1351 SDVSTG

-1371 ITTGWAD
+1371 ITTGWPD

>member
-1 MNLDVHAAWTH
+1 MAIL
-12 WRRTADTLETQ
+12 
-23 CRRTIALSVQNPLGV
+23 
-38 ELSAQNLGAETAKK
+38 
-52 RTITKKEHSVATF
+52 
-65 PEATPARAARHT
+65 PEATPAPKGSRPPRGLRRVAR
-77 QPGRLKQLA
+77 G
-86 RSCGAL
+86 CGAL
-92 TLGLTLGLTALPFGT
+92 VLGLTLGLASLPFGT
-107 AAYAAPGV
+107 QAYAAPGV
-115 VRGAD
+115 VRGD
-120 RDAPHQNTGTGEN
+120 VDAPRSASAETPNPT
-133 NNEVLS
+133 EVLS

-176 VNAQAQVQAIRA
+176 VNAQAQVRAIRA

-224 IRALANRSDV
+224 IRALANRDDV

-245 QNTGSVLDTDTL
+245 QNSGTLIDTDTL
-257 SVWAQQHAQN
+257 SVWAKSPAN
-267 TASTGYTGKGVK
+267 PASTGYTGKGVK

-291 ADLGGPGTQEAYEKA
+291 ADLGGPGTQEAFEKA

-330 DDYNSAKKETSTPHP
+330 DDYNSGKKETSTPHP
-345 DANPLDCGGHGSH
+345 DNNPLDCGGHGSH

-375 RGDYSK
+375 HGDYSK
-381 LTEEQLKDMKIGPGS
+381 LTEEQLNNMKIGPGS
-396 APEAQLIGLR
+396 APDAQLIGLR

-417 PLGLDRVLDPNDD
+417 PKGLDRVLDPNDD

-493 TSAYSLTVA
+493 TSAYGLTVA

-879 YSTGMVTI
+879 YSTGVVTI

-1005 KAAGEDTSQAQ
+1005 KAAGQDTSQAQ

-1063 LVKVSKRSNG
+1063 LVKVSQRGLDG
-1073 KWVAIENALYPL
+1073 KWHAIANALYPL

-1232 DYPFVNDINWLA
+1232 DYPFANDINWLA

-1334 YRFAGSPAYSA
+1334 YRYAGSPAYSA
-1345 PAVSPF
+1345 PSVSPF
-1351 TDVSTG
+1351 SDVSTG

-1371 ITTGWAD
+1371 ITTGWPD

>member
-1 MNLDVHAAWTH
+1 MAIL
-12 WRRTADTLETQ
+12 
-23 CRRTIALSVQNPLGV
+23 
-38 ELSAQNLGAETAKK
+38 
-52 RTITKKEHSVATF
+52 
-65 PEATPARAARHT
+65 PEATPAPKGSRPPRGLRRVAR
-77 QPGRLKQLA
+77 G
-86 RSCGAL
+86 CGAL
-92 TLGLTLGLTALPFGT
+92 VLGLTLGLTSLPFGT
-107 AAYAAPGV
+107 QAYAAPGV
-115 VRGAD
+115 VRGD
-120 RDAPHQNTGTGEN
+120 VDAPRSASAETPNPT
-133 NNEVLS
+133 EVLS

-267 TASTGYTGKGVK
+267 TAATGYTGKGVK

-291 ADLGGPGTQEAYEKA
+291 ADLGGPGTKEAYEKA

-396 APEAQLIGLR
+396 APDAQLIGLR

-542 LRGTVVRAATRNRY
+542 LRGTVVRAASRNRY

-791 GVVEYTPNAG
+791 GVLEYTPNAG

-826 GSTSI
+826 GSMSI

-1005 KAAGEDTSQAQ
+1005 KAAGQDTSQAQ

-1063 LVKVSKRSNG
+1063 LVKVSQRGLDG
-1073 KWVAIENALYPL
+1073 KWHAIANALYPL

-1283 PSTPSFKDVPRDHP
+1283 PSTPSFKDVPLNHP

-1334 YRFAGSPAYSA
+1334 YRYAGSPAYSA

-1351 TDVSTG
+1351 SDVSTG

-1371 ITTGWAD
+1371 ITTGWPD

>member
-1 MNLDVHAAWTH
+1 MAIL
-12 WRRTADTLETQ
+12 
-23 CRRTIALSVQNPLGV
+23 
-38 ELSAQNLGAETAKK
+38 
-52 RTITKKEHSVATF
+52 
-65 PEATPARAARHT
+65 PEATPAPKGSRPPRGLRRVAR
-77 QPGRLKQLA
+77 G
-86 RSCGAL
+86 CGAL
-92 TLGLTLGLTALPFGT
+92 VLGLTLGLTSLPFGT
-107 AAYAAPGV
+107 QAYAAPGV
-115 VRGAD
+115 VRGGD
-120 RDAPHQNTGTGEN
+120 VDAPRSASAETPNPT
-133 NNEVLS
+133 EVLS
-139 PSLDGATG
+139 PSLEGATG

-245 QNTGSVLDTDTL
+245 QNSGTLIDTDTL
-257 SVWAQQHAQN
+257 SVWAKSPAN
-267 TASTGYTGKGVK
+267 PASTGYTGKGVK

-291 ADLGGPGTQEAYEKA
+291 ADLGGPGTKEAYEKA

-369 ADGSTF
+369 ADGSNF
-375 RGDYSK
+375 HGDYSK
-381 LTEEQLKDMKIGPGS
+381 LTEQQLKDMKIGPGS
-396 APEAQLIGLR
+396 APDAQLIGLR

-508 QMADRVKILSPAN
+508 QMADRVKILAPAN
-521 EADTYGDYSVSFD
+521 EADTYGDYSVSFN
-534 YSKATEEQ
+534 YAKATEEQ
-542 LRGTVVRAATRNRY
+542 LRGTVVRAASRNRY

-571 KWALIDWAEADGTA
+571 KWALIDWAEADGTV
-585 PCGSRVRFDNLQ
+585 PCGSRVRFNNLQ
-597 AAGATGVVIASDTE
+597 AAGATGVVVASNTE

-639 IDSGNLTLQ
+639 IDSGHLTLQ

-670 TARGMH
+670 TARGLH

-783 PEQVSDTF
+783 PELVSDTF

-844 GAGQTATFTV
+844 GAGQTASFTV

-863 EKTID
+863 VKTMD
-868 PSMYPTQDSLN
+868 PSMYPTQDSVN
-879 YSTGMVTI
+879 FSTGAVTI

-906 DSSAAVKT
+906 DPSAAVKT

-931 AGADIHFDS
+931 AGADIHFGS

-1005 KAAGEDTSQAQ
+1005 KAAGQDTSQAQ

-1063 LVKVSKRSNG
+1063 LVKVSQRGLDG
-1073 KWVAIENALYPL
+1073 KWHAIANALYPL
-1085 NGTWGD
+1085 NGAWGD

-1297 FYKEI
+1297 FFKEI

-1334 YRFAGSPAYSA
+1334 YRYAGSPAYSA

-1371 ITTGWAD
+1371 ITTGWPD

>member
-1 MNLDVHAAWTH
+1 MAIL
-12 WRRTADTLETQ
+12 
-23 CRRTIALSVQNPLGV
+23 
-38 ELSAQNLGAETAKK
+38 
-52 RTITKKEHSVATF
+52 
-65 PEATPARAARHT
+65 PEATPAPKGSRPPRGLRRVAR
-77 QPGRLKQLA
+77 G
-86 RSCGAL
+86 CGAL
-92 TLGLTLGLTALPFGT
+92 VLGLTLGLTSLPFGT
-107 AAYAAPGV
+107 QAYAAPGV
-115 VRGAD
+115 VRGD
-120 RDAPHQNTGTGEN
+120 VDAPRSASAETPNPT
-133 NNEVLS
+133 EVLS

-267 TASTGYTGKGVK
+267 TAATGYTGKGVK

-291 ADLGGPGTQEAYEKA
+291 ADLGGPGTKEAYEKA

-542 LRGTVVRAATRNRY
+542 LRGTVVRAASRNRY

-791 GVVEYTPNAG
+791 GVLEYTPNAG

-826 GSTSI
+826 GSMSI

-1005 KAAGEDTSQAQ
+1005 KAAGQDTSQAQ

-1063 LVKVSKRSNG
+1063 LVKVSQRGLDG
-1073 KWVAIENALYPL
+1073 KWHAIANALYPL

-1334 YRFAGSPAYSA
+1334 YRYAGSPAYSA
-1345 PAVSPF
+1345 PSVSPF
-1351 TDVSTG
+1351 SDVSTG

-1371 ITTGWAD
+1371 ITTGWPD

>member
-1 MNLDVHAAWTH
+1 M
-12 WRRTADTLETQ
+12 
-23 CRRTIALSVQNPLGV
+23 
-38 ELSAQNLGAETAKK
+38 
-52 RTITKKEHSVATF
+52 ATF

-86 RSCGAL
+86 RGCGAL

-224 IRALANRSDV
+224 IRALANRDDV

-245 QNTGSVLDTDTL
+245 QNSGTLIDTDTL
-257 SVWAQQHAQN
+257 SVWAKSPAN
-267 TASTGYTGKGVK
+267 PASTGYTGKGVK

-291 ADLGGPGTQEAYEKA
+291 ADLGGPGTQEAFDKA

-330 DDYNSAKKETSTPHP
+330 DDYNSGKKETSTPHP
-345 DANPLDCGGHGSH
+345 DNNPLDCGGHGSH

-375 RGDYSK
+375 HGDYSK

-396 APEAQLIGLR
+396 APDAQLIGLR

-417 PLGLDRVLDPNDD
+417 PKGLDRVLDPNDD

-493 TSAYSLTVA
+493 TSAYGLTVA

-508 QMADRVKILSPAN
+508 QLVDRVKILAPAN
-521 EADTYGDYSVSFD
+521 EADTYGDYSVNFD

-542 LRGTVVRAATRNRY
+542 LRGTVVRAASRNRY

-571 KWALIDWAEADGTA
+571 KWALIDWADADGTA
-585 PCGSRVRFDNLQ
+585 PCGSKVRFDNLQ
-597 AAGATGVVIASDTE
+597 AAGATGVVLTSNTE

-617 GGNSAIPGVRLAK
+617 GGNSSIPGVRLAK
-630 SQVERLSSQ
+630 SQVERLSAQ
-639 IDSGNLTLQ
+639 IDSGELTLQ
-648 LGENLRE
+648 LGENLRD
-655 SIRVQNGKLDQANTS
+655 SIRVPNGKLDQANTS
-670 TARGMH
+670 TARGLH

-694 SILVGGGTEATVKT
+694 SIEVGSGTGSSVKT

-725 QAHPEYGPRMIK
+725 QAHPEYGPRMLK
-737 TAIMNTA
+737 TVIMNTA
-744 DHRMQDAW
+744 DHHMQDAW

-791 GVVEYTPNAG
+791 GVLEYTPNAG

-818 HTYAVSYD
+818 HTYTLNYE

-844 GAGQTATFTV
+844 GAGQKATFTV

-863 EKTID
+863 EKTRD
-868 PSMYPTQDSLN
+868 PSMYPNQDSVN
-879 YSTGMVTI
+879 YSTGAVTI

-906 DSSAAVKT
+906 DSSATVKT

-919 HVAPKPVSALRV
+919 HVAPKPVSAMRV
-931 AGADIHFDS
+931 AGSDIAFDAQGS
-940 NGAGALEQRLSVE
+940 GATEQTLTLQ
-953 GTAVN
+953 GTAVD

-994 YVGATSNVAAL
+994 YVGATSNVAVL
-1005 KAAGEDTSQAQ
+1005 KAAGADTSEAS

-1022 TWGNWSEVTPRGT
+1022 TWGNWQEVTPRGT
-1035 YYVFI
+1035 YYVFV
-1040 DTDKDGTTDYRLQT
+1040 DTNKDGTSDYRLQT

-1073 KWVAIENALYPL
+1073 KWQAIENALYPL

-1097 DSNTLVMSVPLSVLG
+1097 DSNTLVMTVPLSVLG
-1112 LDPEAESTEISYS
+1112 LDPDAESTEISYS
-1125 VTTASAF
+1125 VTTSSAF
-1132 SATTVVDTTESVSFN
+1132 SATTVVDTTDSVVFN
-1147 YATPALWF
+1147 YAAPKLWF
-1155 SGDSAGVPNLF
+1155 SGEEAGVPNLF
-1166 VDAPGTNL
+1166 VDAPEAQL
-1174 VAHRSGEA
+1174 VAHRNGDA
-1182 KGSAL
+1182 KNVSAL
-1187 FLHMHNATGDLSGVN
+1187 FLHMHNATGDLSGTN
-1202 GAAGERAQVLRVSSS
+1202 GAAGERAQVLRVSSN
-1217 SEAPA
+1217 SEATA
-1222 ESAHF
+1222 ASAHF
-1227 KDVPA
+1227 TDVPA
-1232 DYPFVNDINWLA
+1232 DYPFANDINWLA

-1252 PDGTFRPNG
+1252 PDGMFRPNG

-1297 FYKEI
+1297 FFKEI

-1320 PNDAV
+1320 PNAAV

-1345 PAVSPF
+1345 PVASPF
-1351 TDVSTG
+1351 SDVSAG

-1362 EIAWLADQR
+1362 EISWLAEQR

>member
-1 MNLDVHAAWTH
+1 MAIL
-12 WRRTADTLETQ
+12 
-23 CRRTIALSVQNPLGV
+23 
-38 ELSAQNLGAETAKK
+38 
-52 RTITKKEHSVATF
+52 
-65 PEATPARAARHT
+65 PEATPAPKGSRPPRGLRRVAR
-77 QPGRLKQLA
+77 G
-86 RSCGAL
+86 CGAL
-92 TLGLTLGLTALPFGT
+92 VLGLTLGLTSLPFGT
-107 AAYAAPGV
+107 QAYAAPGV
-115 VRGAD
+115 VRGD
-120 RDAPHQNTGTGEN
+120 VDAPRSASAETPTPT
-133 NNEVLS
+133 EVLS

-245 QNTGSVLDTDTL
+245 QNSGTLIDTDTL
-257 SVWAQQHAQN
+257 SVWAKSPAN
-267 TASTGYTGKGVK
+267 PASTGYTGKGVK

-291 ADLGGPGTQEAYEKA
+291 ADLGGPGTKEAYEKA

-556 ACEAFTEEEAAALKG
+556 ACEAFTEEEATALKG

-791 GVVEYTPNAG
+791 GVLEYTPNAG
-801 VQTLQHRVSV
+801 VQTLQRRVSV

-1040 DTDKDGTTDYRLQT
+1040 DTNKDGTTDYRLQT

-1063 LVKVSKRSNG
+1063 LVKVSQRGLDG
-1073 KWVAIENALYPL
+1073 KWHAIANALYPL

-1351 TDVSTG
+1351 SDVSTG

-1371 ITTGWAD
+1371 ITTGWPD
-1378 GSFRPVQPIERGA
+1378 GSFRPVPPIERGA